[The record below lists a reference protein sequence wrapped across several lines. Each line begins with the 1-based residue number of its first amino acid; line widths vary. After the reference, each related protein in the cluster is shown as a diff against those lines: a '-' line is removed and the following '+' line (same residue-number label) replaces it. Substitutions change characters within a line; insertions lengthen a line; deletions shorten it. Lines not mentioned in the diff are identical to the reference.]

1 MALSELLLFN
11 AKWTISQKYHGE
23 NKLYFHAVLRSKSKD
38 CLARTLRMMCPSGD
52 TCLLFY
58 WVSTTKI

>member
-23 NKLYFHAVLRSKSKD
+23 NKLYFNEMIIMKSA
-38 CLARTLRMMCPSGD
+38 L
-52 TCLLFY
+52 Y
-58 WVSTTKI
+58 